1 MTQKRKAELQRKL
14 SMAPVAK
21 PPSGLAERIK
31 ADIPEYL
38 RTGRDRDRVS
48 LSWAFTLR
56 VAASIILLVTSVFL
70 TMQLISRDGDVLR
83 VDTHER
89 GAMKSVAEVP
99 PPPPAP
105 ASVPTAETTTMLVP
119 DRMEPRA
126 IPPATAR
133 QETKE
138 ERTERSL
145 LAQPE
150 LKVAQKAEAGAAT
163 APAPT
168 TRHSA
173 PSTQRSAPSTRDA
186 AQIGG
191 VVENRETAVVAEAIS
206 VTAEAPAAPARPASL
221 AEPGATLVTETQ
233 ADTEL
238 ATAQNA
244 PRASTSLA
252 AARLQRPV
260 SAIST
265 RPFGIST
272 DPSVVGKLKE
282 SIERGDP
289 PKQIDV
295 AAVVNHFAGAPAG
308 VDDVRL
314 QVEASQAPLKAD
326 GTAVIRYTI
335 DTPAKLASAEVS
347 IVLEEGVIA
356 THRTIAGPRSL
367 DAATGSLRA
376 GQSATGLVE
385 LKLQPGTPEGQRV
398 ATVILKYI
406 SPVTKRPVRVATD
419 IRADALKLTW
429 AAASRRHR
437 LATLSAAWGESLSS
451 AQVVDELILTAAR
464 LAEEA
469 PADPLAQELAT
480 VTASSR
486 RRSSGP
492 TGSGG

>member
-31 ADIPEYL
+31 ADIPQYL
-38 RTGRDRDRVS
+38 RPERDRDRFTQ
-48 LSWAFTLR
+48 SWAFTLR

-83 VDTHER
+83 VDTPER
-89 GAMKSVAEVP
+89 GAVKTVAEVP
-99 PPPPAP
+99 PPPPPP
-105 ASVPTAETTTMLVP
+105 AAMPMADTTTMLAEVQAAA
-119 DRMEPRA
+119 EPRA

-133 QETKE
+133 QEAKE
-138 ERTERSL
+138 EGRARSL
-145 LAQPE
+145 PAQPE
-150 LKVAQKAEAGAAT
+150 RKVAQKAGAGAAT
-163 APAPT
+163 ATAPGT
-168 TRHSA
+168 KHQA
-173 PSTQRSAPSTRDA
+173 PSTQNS
-186 AQIGG
+186 AQIGSVSGG
-191 VVENRETAVVAEAIS
+191 VVESSDTAAVSEAIV
-206 VTAEAPAAPARPASL
+206 VTAEAPAAPPRPASL
-221 AEPGATLVTETQ
+221 PEPGAAIVTESQ
-233 ADTEL
+233 ADAAL
-238 ATAQNA
+238 ATAQNG
-244 PRASTSLA
+244 RRVSTSLA

-260 SAIST
+260 TAT
-265 RPFGIST
+265 AVRPFGIST
-272 DPSVVGKLKE
+272 DPSVVGKLKK
-282 SIERGDP
+282 SIERGDPP

-335 DTPAKLASAEVS
+335 DTPATLAWAEVS
-347 IVLEEGVIA
+347 IALEEGVIA
-356 THRTIAGPRSL
+356 THRTIGGARSL
-367 DAATGSLRA
+367 EAATGSLRA

-385 LKLQPGTPEGQRV
+385 LKLRPGTPEGQRV

-406 SPVTKRPVRVATD
+406 SPVTKQRVRVATD
-419 IRADALKLTW
+419 IRAESLNLTW

-464 LAEEA
+464 LAKEA

-486 RRSSGP
+486 PRSSGP

>member
-38 RTGRDRDRVS
+38 RPERERDRFS
-48 LSWAFTLR
+48 QSWAFTLR

-83 VDTHER
+83 VDTPER
-89 GAMKSVAEVP
+89 GPMKSVAEVP
-99 PPPPAP
+99 PPPPP
-105 ASVPTAETTTMLVP
+105 AAVMPTVGTTTLAATSP
-119 DRMEPRA
+119 AELPSAAEPQA
-126 IPPATAR
+126 IASAAVR
-133 QETKE
+133 QEAKE
-138 ERTERSL
+138 ERRARPL
-145 LAQPE
+145 IAQPE
-150 LKVAQKAEAGAAT
+150 GKAAQKAEAGA
-163 APAPT
+163 P
-168 TRHSA
+168 
-173 PSTQRSAPSTRDA
+173 PSTQHPASSTEHLPS
-186 AQIGG
+186 AQIGNVSGG
-191 VVENRETAVVAEAIS
+191 VVETRDSAAVAERIV
-206 VTAEAPAAPARPASL
+206 VTAEAPAAPPRPAAVPPPADFV
-221 AEPGATLVTETQ
+221 AEGQ
-233 ADTEL
+233 ADTAL
-238 ATAQNA
+238 ATSQS
-244 PRASTSLA
+244 ASARTPVSV
-252 AARLQRPV
+252 ARLQRSV
-260 SAIST
+260 VAS

-272 DPSVVGKLKE
+272 DPSVVSKLKE
-282 SIERGDP
+282 RMERGDPP

-295 AAVVNHFAGAPAG
+295 AAVVNHFAGAPAN

-335 DTPAKLASAEVS
+335 DTPATLASAEVS
-347 IVLEEGVIA
+347 IVLEKGVIA
-356 THRTIAGPRSL
+356 TYRTIAGPRSL
-367 DAATGSLRA
+367 DTATGSLRA

-385 LKLQPGTPEGQRV
+385 LKLEPGTPEGQRV
-398 ATVILKYI
+398 ATVILKYT
-406 SPVTKRPVRVATD
+406 SPSTKRPVRVATD
-419 IRADALKLTW
+419 IRAESLNLTW

-464 LAEEA
+464 LAKEA

-486 RRSSGP
+486 PRSSGP